1 MTAHN
6 SEPYY
11 RPHEDTRLAFEARGI
26 YHLSRA
32 PERNPAT
39 DLNER
44 LIFRVDAR
52 TKLAERFPE
61 ATDEMLDH
69 MTDQAVEIEIAE
81 HEIARH
87 RRDWKRL
94 DRGDV
99 SLEPPQPKRPETLLI
114 AARFQQMRG
123 QNPQAAD
130 WDLWN
135 QVAEFFND
143 GHPATGRLSALD
155 AWGVRSAVTAYGGL
169 EVKSDLTGGYLAKR
183 KRRERLEEI
192 HPWDKNIYD
201 LMYDADVLRKTTPR
215 FADFR
220 ITNIAAV
227 LFCQKVL
234 RPLSVFDA
242 LYRMAST
249 DRRLKGFRGRK
260 LADRIEAVF
269 GFEATVDRTLTMQDF
284 RSLGLRD
291 SDFISNALI

>member
-39 DLNER
+39 DLNAR

-52 TKLAERFPE
+52 AKLAERFPE

-69 MTDQAVEIEIAE
+69 MTDQAVKIEIAE
-81 HEIARH
+81 HEISRH
-87 RRDWKRL
+87 RRAWRRF

-114 AARFQQMRG
+114 AARFQQMRD

-135 QVAEFFND
+135 RVAEFYNE

-169 EVKSDLTGGYLAKR
+169 EVKADLTGGYLAKR

-192 HPWDKNIYD
+192 HDWDKNIYD
-201 LMYDADVLRKTTPR
+201 FMYDADVLRKTSPR
-215 FADFR
+215 FADYL
-220 ITNIAAV
+220 IGEIAGV
-227 LFCQKVL
+227 LVFQKVL
-234 RPLSVFDA
+234 RPLAVFDA

-249 DRRLKGFRGRK
+249 DRRLKGFRGTK

-291 SDFISNALI
+291 SDFISNARV